1 MNYNSLSIAFSRI
14 LILSYKYRFI
24 ETMVENFNHFATL
37 LFFLFIASFCL
48 FNIYPIGGEEDNFF
62 GIFPEDY
69 YDPEDYGQESF
80 PSEQSNDHETTHIE
94 SPTNDN
100 FGKSTNL
107 PSEKENNNINF
118 IAAGDWNCNEETKKT
133 IKRIIQLQPELV
145 LGLGDYTVENISPQ
159 CWFDISKPL
168 DGLMKI
174 AIGNHDVD
182 YQSSY
187 YQLLDHYN
195 LYKPYYSFNFQNIHF
210 VTIST
215 DHPFEKGSIQYEF
228 LEYDL
233 EKSLE
238 DRSIL
243 WRIVFQHKP
252 LYTSSD
258 FDQKASEELKT
269 TFHKLFEKYHVDL
282 VLSGHT
288 QYYQRSLPLSYNN
301 DNPSYPV
308 VMDKINSHY
317 LDHEGIIFLTVG
329 TAGDE
334 LHHIDYIHPYYV
346 IQERYFGFLNFDLRN
361 NGETLVGTF
370 YNTDNLGII
379 DKFQISKDR
388 TGEKIYSDENSDEY
402 NNKYF
407 SYPEEKSWIYNNR
420 IHLTDNHANA
430 YKMKL
435 DS

>member
-1 MNYNSLSIAFSRI
+1 MKVI
-14 LILSYKYRFI
+14 LNDLIVL
-24 ETMVENFNHFATL
+24 T
-37 LFFLFIASFCL
+37 FFLFLASFCL
-48 FNIYPIGGEEDNFF
+48 LNIYSISGEEDDFF

-69 YDPEDYGQESF
+69 YDPGDYGPESS
-80 PSEQSNDHETTHIE
+80 PPEQLNDDETTPIE
-94 SPTNDN
+94 RPTHDN
-100 FGKSTNL
+100 FGKSTNI

-133 IKRIIQLQPELV
+133 IKRITQLQPELV
-145 LGLGDYTVENISPQ
+145 LGLGDYTFENISPQ

-168 DGLMKI
+168 DDIIKI
-174 AIGNHDVD
+174 AIGNHDLD

-215 DHPFEKGSIQYEF
+215 DHPFEKGSIQYDF
-228 LEYDL
+228 LQYDL
-233 EKSLE
+233 EKSLH
-238 DRSIL
+238 DSSIL
-243 WRIVFQHKP
+243 WRIVFLHKP
-252 LYTSSD
+252 LYTASD
-258 FDQKASEELKT
+258 FDEKASEELKT

-308 VMDKINSHY
+308 VIDKINSDY
-317 LDHEGIIFLTVG
+317 RDNEGIIFLTAG

-334 LHHIDYIHPYYV
+334 LHNIDYILPYYV

-361 NGETLVGTF
+361 NGQTLVGTF
-370 YNTDNLGII
+370 YDTENLGIM
-379 DKFQISKDR
+379 DKFEVSKGR
-388 TGEKIYSDENSDEY
+388 SGEKTYSDENSQED

-407 SYPEEKSWIYNNR
+407 SYPEEKSWIFNNR
-420 IHLTDNHANA
+420 IHLTGNQAE
-430 YKMKL
+430 YEKL
-435 DS
+435 TVES

>member
-1 MNYNSLSIAFSRI
+1 MKEI
-14 LILSYKYRFI
+14 LNDFIIL
-24 ETMVENFNHFATL
+24 T
-37 LFFLFIASFCL
+37 FFLFLASFYVL
-48 FNIYPIGGEEDNFF
+48 NIYSISGEEDDFF

-69 YDPEDYGQESF
+69 YDPGDYGPESSS
-80 PSEQSNDHETTHIE
+80 PEQLNDDETTPIE
-94 SPTNDN
+94 RPTHDN
-100 FGKSTNL
+100 FGKSTNI

-133 IKRIIQLQPELV
+133 IKRITQLQPELV
-145 LGLGDYTVENISPQ
+145 LGLGDYTLENISPQ

-168 DGLMKI
+168 DDIIRI
-174 AIGNHDVD
+174 AIGNHDLD

-215 DHPFEKGSIQYEF
+215 DHPFEKGSIQYDF
-228 LEYDL
+228 LQYDL
-233 EKSLE
+233 EKSLH
-238 DRSIL
+238 DSSIL
-243 WRIVFQHKP
+243 WRIVFLHKP
-252 LYTSSD
+252 LYTASD
-258 FDQKASEELKT
+258 FDEKASEELKT
-269 TFHKLFEKYHVDL
+269 TFHKLFEEYHVDL

-308 VMDKINSHY
+308 VMDKINSDY
-317 LDHEGIIFLTVG
+317 RDNQGIIFLTAG

-334 LHHIDYIHPYYV
+334 LHKIDYILPYYV

-361 NGETLVGTF
+361 DGQTLVGTF
-370 YNTDNLGII
+370 YDTENLGIV
-379 DKFQISKDR
+379 DKFEVSKGR
-388 TGEKIYSDENSDEY
+388 TGEKIYSEENSQKEY

-407 SYPEEKSWIYNNR
+407 SYPEEKSWIFNNR
-420 IHLTDNHANA
+420 IHLTGNQAEYD
-430 YKMKL
+430 KL
-435 DS
+435 PVDS

>member
-1 MNYNSLSIAFSRI
+1 MKEI
-14 LILSYKYRFI
+14 LNDFIIL
-24 ETMVENFNHFATL
+24 T
-37 LFFLFIASFCL
+37 FFLFLASFCVL
-48 FNIYPIGGEEDNFF
+48 NIYSISGEEDDFF

-69 YDPEDYGQESF
+69 YDPGDYGPESSS
-80 PSEQSNDHETTHIE
+80 PEQLNDDETTPIE
-94 SPTNDN
+94 RPTHDN
-100 FGKSTNL
+100 FGKSTNI

-133 IKRIIQLQPELV
+133 IKRITQLQPELV
-145 LGLGDYTVENISPQ
+145 LGLGDYTLENISPQ

-168 DGLMKI
+168 DDIIRI
-174 AIGNHDVD
+174 AIGNHDLD

-215 DHPFEKGSIQYEF
+215 DHPFEKGSIQYDF
-228 LEYDL
+228 LQYDL
-233 EKSLE
+233 EKSLH
-238 DRSIL
+238 DSSIL
-243 WRIVFQHKP
+243 WRIVFLHKP
-252 LYTSSD
+252 LYTASD
-258 FDQKASEELKT
+258 FDEKASEELKT
-269 TFHKLFEKYHVDL
+269 TFHKLFEEYHVDL

-308 VMDKINSHY
+308 VMDKINSDY
-317 LDHEGIIFLTVG
+317 RDNQGIIFLTAG

-334 LHHIDYIHPYYV
+334 LHKIDYILPYYV

-361 NGETLVGTF
+361 DGQTLVGTF
-370 YNTDNLGII
+370 YDTENLEIM
-379 DKFQISKDR
+379 DKFEVSKVR
-388 TGEKIYSDENSDEY
+388 TGEKIYSDENSQED

-407 SYPEEKSWIYNNR
+407 SYPEEKSWIFNNR
-420 IHLTDNHANA
+420 IHLTGNQAEYD
-430 YKMKL
+430 KL
-435 DS
+435 TVDS